1 MANPATIDLKKLGE
15 NIRFLRTGRGW
26 ALADLARESGISK
39 AYLSDLENGSAGK
52 PNIQYVYSIARALD
66 TTLDQLL
73 HETVAS
79 NDAVTSSEAVL
90 SDLPPGLAE
99 IKAELNLSDADIERL
114 AKIHFRGNRP
124 RDAEGWRYLV
134 KTLKMLGQP
143 PQAGV

>member
-1 MANPATIDLKKLGE
+1 MANSETIDLKKLGE

-26 ALADLARESGISK
+26 TLADLARESGISK
-39 AYLSDLENGSAGK
+39 AYISDLENGSAGK
-52 PNIQYVYSIARALD
+52 PNIQYVYSIGRALD

-73 HETVAS
+73 HETVALK
-79 NDAVTSSEAVL
+79 DADNLNAGITT
-90 SDLPPGLAE
+90 DLPPGLAE
-99 IKAELNLSDADIERL
+99 VKAELNLSDSDVERL